1 MKHRSV
7 FRTCS
12 WKLFATLLLV
22 AVSSQIARSE
32 KQTPSAKF
40 KTVRHV
46 PYDSSIRIG
55 KHFKSLDIYAPESGK
70 NHPIVIWV
78 HGGAWKIGDKRGVDH
93 KPLAFTQQG
102 YLLVS
107 INYRLHP
114 SVTYDE
120 QAQDV
125 AQAIRWVHDHAREY
139 GGNPDQI
146 FLMGHSAGAHLVAL
160 VSLNPTYLKQQSLSL
175 KTIKGTILLDG
186 AGYDIADRIKTA
198 GRTGKKIYT
207 SVFGEDE
214 KTWKAASPL
223 TYVRRNRSI
232 PPFLILHVAS
242 RADSKRQSELLAK
255 KLKAN
260 RIDVSVI
267 PAPGKTHMTINREIG
282 LADDMPTQ
290 KLFAFLNQITKASTD
305 RKTP

>member
-1 MKHRSV
+1 MTHRSV
-7 FRTCS
+7 FRRCF
-12 WKLFATLLLV
+12 WKILAVALLLT
-22 AVSSQIARSE
+22 VSSQMARSE
-32 KQTPSAKF
+32 NQTPANF

-55 KHFKSLDIYAPESGK
+55 KHFKSLDIYAPNSGK
-70 NHPIVIWV
+70 NHPIVVWV
-78 HGGAWKIGDKRGVDH
+78 HGGAWKIGDKRGVDQ
-93 KPLAFTQQG
+93 KPLAFTQHG

-114 SVTYDE
+114 KATYDE

-125 AQAIRWVHDHAREY
+125 AQAIHWVHDHAQEY
-139 GGNPDQI
+139 GGNPNQI

-160 VSLNPTYLKQQSLSL
+160 VSTNPAYLKQESLSL

-214 KTWKAASPL
+214 KIWKAASPL

-242 RADSKRQSELLAK
+242 RADSRRQSERLAK

-260 RIDVSVI
+260 QVDVSVV

-282 LADDMPTQ
+282 QADDMPTQ
-290 KLFAFLNQITKASTD
+290 KIFAFLNRITNAK
-305 RKTP
+305 KTRRTP